1 MNASFDMNTSSVNK
15 RRPRGFG
22 QRGFGLLEALL
33 CISLM
38 SLLFL
43 GAMTM
48 LLTAGR
54 GVVRTQS
61 QVYSNGDAANAVQ
74 NIIGQ
79 LREASTFS
87 LPTSNAPGTPESNWT
102 PVSSTLLG
110 HFSTTMPNGET
121 INTAMEIVTPGTLTS
136 QANGYTAQVVRKDG
150 TTGLPDFLR
159 VRSRNPDP
167 SVYWESGQG
176 TWTAAPAT
184 TQINGGLG
192 VPGSNVYLIY
202 RGDPDGT
209 PDADPTGSPIPKA
222 GTYLWQYKVPAD
234 SSFNLVKYAANVTVL
249 CKSVAT
255 APNAVQFVRPAY
267 GTTQQNQA
275 YGTVAQPNQ
284 IEIKVISSYY
294 SPINGQQTNE
304 ETAGATS
311 SQLNGKCVF
320 MRDHF
325 NGSNPQAPSNTGAR
339 GSNNVFQYR

>member
-1 MNASFDMNTSSVNK
+1 MSVNFRSAAFHK
-15 RRPRGFG
+15 RRQRGCG

-48 LLTAGR
+48 LITAGR

-61 QVYSNGDAANAVQ
+61 QVYSNSDAANAIQ
-74 NIIGQ
+74 NLIGQ

-87 LPTSNAPGTPESNWT
+87 LPTSTAPGTPESNWT

-110 HFSTTMPNGET
+110 HFSTTMPDGET
-121 INTAMEIVTPGTLTS
+121 INTAMEIVTPGTLTP
-136 QANGYTAQVVRKDG
+136 QADGYTAQVVRKDG
-150 TTGLPDFLR
+150 TTGLPDYLR
-159 VRSRNPDP
+159 VLSRNPG
-167 SVYWESGQG
+167 VYWESGQG
-176 TWTAAPAT
+176 TWTAAPIT
-184 TQINGGLG
+184 TQINGGLN
-192 VPGSNVYLIY
+192 VPGSSVYLVY

-209 PDADPTGSPIPKA
+209 PDADPTGSSVPKA
-222 GTYLWQYKVPAD
+222 GTYLWQYLVPVD
-234 SSFNLVKYAANVTVL
+234 SSFNLVKYAGNLTPL

-255 APNAVQFVRPAY
+255 APNAVQFVRPSY
-267 GTTQQNQA
+267 GTI
-275 YGTVAQPNQ
+275 AQPNQ
-284 IEIKVISSYY
+284 MEIKVISSYY

-304 ETAGATS
+304 ETAGSTA

-325 NGSNPQAPSNTGAR
+325 NGSSPQAPSNTGAR
-339 GSNNVFQYR
+339 TGNNVFQYR